1 MLASNKCLDVQ
12 DSSSEVGL
20 QPELLARAWFII
32 NLPRNQS
39 FHRFVSLTEVNQEE
53 K

>member
-1 MLASNKCLDVQ
+1 VSIQ

-20 QPELLARAWFII
+20 QPKLLARAWFII

-39 FHRFVSLTEVNQEE
+39 FHGFVSLTEVNQEE